1 MNRKTFLT
9 GLAAF
14 YLISGCGAGWLT
26 WQQSDTTA
34 AESTVDTGL
43 VLPTSEPETS
53 APETEAETIP
63 ETTEAM
69 VTEPEASE
77 TAETAVS
84 EPETEPAEESTEAET
99 EAVAYTYRAI
109 HKKYRLFI
117 RETPD
122 AASPSIGYLKPGET
136 GDVISVD
143 EDWILLEHNG
153 LTGYVSAQF
162 LELTEKT
169 DS

>member
-34 AESTVDTGL
+34 AESTVDTAL

-122 AASPSIGYLKPGET
+122 AASLSIGYLKPGET

>member
-14 YLISGCGAGWLT
+14 YLISGCGAAWLT
-26 WQQSDTTA
+26 MRQPDTA
-34 AESTVDTGL
+34 VSESTADTAL
-43 VLPTSEPETS
+43 VLPTPESEPS
-53 APETEAETIP
+53 APETEPETIP
-63 ETTEAM
+63 ETTEAIA
-69 VTEPEASE
+69 TEPETSE
-77 TAETAVS
+77 AV
-84 EPETEPAEESTEAET
+84 EPESEAEETVPESTEAET
-99 EAVAYTYRAI
+99 EAPAYTYRAI

-117 RETPD
+117 RETAD

-143 EDWILLEHNG
+143 GDWILLEHNG

>member
-14 YLISGCGAGWLT
+14 YLISGCGAAWLT
-26 WQQSDTTA
+26 MQQSDTTA
-34 AESTVDTGL
+34 AKSTVDTAL
-43 VLPTSEPETS
+43 VLPTSEPDTS

-69 VTEPEASE
+69 ATEPEAS
-77 TAETAVS
+77 ETAVS

>member
-34 AESTVDTGL
+34 AESTVDTAL

-84 EPETEPAEESTEAET
+84 EPETEPAEKSTEAET

-122 AASPSIGYLKPGET
+122 AASLSIGYLKPGET